1 MAKDVERLVLEL
13 SADVSRLERG
23 MRSGQAIAERR
34 ARAIEKSFD
43 EMNKRSSRS
52 VDSMA
57 GNIKAALGGIA
68 LTAAAREVQ
77 QYADTWT
84 RATNQLLAA
93 GNSQEQAGAKLDQLT
108 NIALRSR
115 SSLEGTITLY
125 NRLIA
130 TSGEL
135 GVSQDRVA
143 RVVETVNKA
152 LATSNMTASER
163 ASAITQLSQ
172 GLGSGTL
179 AGDELKAIRENSAA
193 LSKAIAD
200 EFGVSIGELKKLGEE
215 GALTSARVFRGLEK
229 ATAEVETAFGKT
241 RATVDDAFTNL
252 QTKTIQ
258 YIGQLDASTGA
269 SAKLA
274 SVIGFVAN
282 HLDDIAAAA
291 GIAAVA
297 VGGGYATAMAI
308 ATARTVA
315 AGVATLRLTGFNIAM
330 TASMTG
336 ATRAQ
341 VALNLAMAANPIGIV
356 VVAVAALAAGLVFLE
371 SKYGRA
377 EVAARELNEV
387 QAQTSGFL
395 DRYRQAQFDA
405 ANATDANKDA
415 ALRHVEALKK
425 EGAEIVNVARLN
437 AQRRINEATQARR
450 TADRAIQA
458 NNQRQAGQSN
468 RSYSNASIVQDQAAR
483 QQARTAISQAVDAR
497 KDADAAIKE
506 LTSLQQQLAAPP
518 PATSVTNTAT
528 TEKAGGGKGRKGPS
542 AEDIARTRQLLT
554 LDMARDRLAAQGREY
569 DAEQVQAAIDKI
581 NLAQRLRE
589 AEVANPEQE
598 AAQQIDFIRRAE
610 AAERG
615 RATAI
620 ERTKFFID
628 AANEALAAY
637 NEEQDRSLQV
647 QIDLARIEGNDVVVR
662 MLERELRLRQ
672 AINALGPNASQAQR
686 DNVRRDEAVLNR
698 AEDRRAQKETAHEAA
713 RTFVD
718 VIRSDDIGTEMG
730 NRFRQAAFDRLQDV
744 LGNLFDRLWNGG
756 GPQGGGI
763 QDTVVS
769 AISSFFGGKR
779 ALGGPVQQGKFYKV
793 NENTSRSEF
802 FAPGQDGFVGNVKTP
817 RATSRGTAVSIRQ
830 GDITIIG
837 QSDAQLRAYVQ
848 QTVAASQRQT
858 IQVIKAG
865 APAAQLEQQLLRD

>member
-23 MRSGQAIAERR
+23 LKNGQAITARQT
-34 ARAIEKSFD
+34 RAIERQFD
-43 EMNKRSSRS
+43 QMNKRSVGS
-52 VDSMA
+52 VTAMSS
-57 GNIKAALGGIA
+57 GIKSALGGIA
-68 LTAAAREVQ
+68 LAAAAREVQ

-125 NRLIA
+125 NRLISV
-130 TSGEL
+130 SGDL
-135 GVSQDRVA
+135 GVSQERVA

-152 LATSNMTASER
+152 LATSNMTSGER
-163 ASAITQLSQ
+163 ASSITQLAQ

-179 AGDELKAIRENSAA
+179 AGDELKAIRENSQA
-193 LSKAIAD
+193 LSQAIAD

-229 ATAEVETAFGKT
+229 ATANVETAFGKT

-258 YIGQLDASTGA
+258 FIGQLDASTGA

-297 VGGGYATAMAI
+297 VGTGYATAMAV
-308 ATARTVA
+308 AGARTVA
-315 AGVATLRLTGFNIAM
+315 ATVSTVAYQIALIRLQARQ
-330 TASMTG
+330 TG
-336 ATRAQ
+336 ATAAQ
-341 VALNLAMAANPIGIV
+341 VALNAALTANPIGLV

-450 TADRAIQA
+450 TADRFIQA
-458 NNQRQAGQSN
+458 NNQRQSGQGE
-468 RSYSNASIVQDQAAR
+468 RSFSNASVIQDQAAR
-483 QQARTAISQAVDAR
+483 QQARTAISQATDAR

-518 PATSVTNTAT
+518 PSTSVNSTAA
-528 TEKAGGGKGRKGPS
+528 TERAGGSEKKGPS
-542 AEDIARTRQLLT
+542 PEDVERTRQLLT
-554 LDMARDRLAAQGREY
+554 LDMARDRLAAQGRTY

-581 NLAQRLRE
+581 NLAQRLKE
-589 AEVANPEQE
+589 AQVANPEQE
-598 AAQQIDFIRRAE
+598 AARQVDFIRQAE

-615 RATAI
+615 RATAL
-620 ERTKFFID
+620 EQSKFFID
-628 AANEALAAY
+628 AATEALAAY

-647 QIDLARIEGNDVVVR
+647 QIDLARIEGNDIVVR
-662 MLERELRLRQ
+662 MLERELRLREQ
-672 AINALGPNASQAQR
+672 INALGPNASQAQR

-698 AEDRRAQKETAHEAA
+698 AEDRRDQREQADEAA
-713 RTFVD
+713 RTFID
-718 VIRSDDIGTEMG
+718 VIRADDIGTEMG
-730 NRFRQAAFDRLQDV
+730 QRFRQAAFDKLQDV
-744 LGNLFDRLWNGG
+744 LGNLFDRIWNGG
-756 GPQGGGI
+756 GAQGGGI
-763 QDTVVS
+763 ENTVVN
-769 AISSFFGGKR
+769 AISGFFGGKR

-793 NENTSRSEF
+793 NENTGRSEF

-817 RATSRGTAVSIRQ
+817 RATSKGTAVSIRQ

-858 IQVIKAG
+858 VQLIKAG
-865 APAAQLEQQLLRD
+865 APSAQLEQQLLRD